1 MVTYGTIVPVQRFST
16 RDLKDLTGVNVRDLS
31 GWRSGIAS
39 NSAAISRTYEPT
51 PHNQLPSTEHVPL
64 PRTTLSRT
72 ELDVLLAQQTPY
84 RIAAMAARRLER
96 QREREAERARIAG
109 QLLRANLST
118 PGKRFSMA
126 DAALARVA
134 TSGSD
139 EDAVVFV
146 DKRRLRGDTRAAEYA
161 RLKQREQLPPST
173 LGKVR
178 GNGKAKRPKGAGRGW

>member
-1 MVTYGTIVPVQRFST
+1 MRASA
-16 RDLKDLTGVNVRDLS
+16 LS
-31 GWRSGIAS
+31 LV
-39 NSAAISRTYEPT
+39 SRTYEPT
-51 PHNQLPSTEHVPL
+51 PYHQSPSTEHVPL
-64 PRTTLSRT
+64 LRTTLSRT

-96 QREREAERARIAG
+96 QRERAAERARLAG
-109 QLLRANLST
+109 ELLRASLLSH

-126 DAALARVA
+126 DAALARLAAGA

-139 EDAVVFV
+139 VDCDTNVMP
-146 DKRRLRGDTRAAEYA
+146 DKRKLRGDARAAEYA

-178 GNGKAKRPKGAGRGW
+178 GNGKAKRPKGAVVERKPRDWHGWRK